1 MSINPVRMIKYFLK
15 FLIVAIALLSVIIL
29 ITFKPLNNLILF
41 TSFSINIMSLYF
53 LIYHIQSIGSN
64 ISTFTMIL
72 IFLNNIFLSLIR
84 LIINNQ
90 SLHSEIKEFFFCFFN
105 SNCIGLYKN
114 ILHSSKLYSKKNFFL
129 WKWNIEYI

>member
-90 SLHSEIKEFFFCFFN
+90 SLHSEIKEFFFFN